1 MRLNRSFLTFPA
13 SSSPALALGRSR
25 LVLSSGLFGLGWDS
39 FALGL
44 VTLLL
49 LSVFSG
55 LSLSSFLVLSGLAP
69 AISDVL
75 LGDLS
80 SLDLKIF
87 VEFGMELLT
96 ESALDHIRSFV
107 VDGDLG

>member
-1 MRLNRSFLTFPA
+1 MRYAGF
-13 SSSPALALGRSR
+13 
-25 LVLSSGLFGLGWDS
+25 
-39 FALGL
+39 
-44 VTLLL
+44 
-49 LSVFSG
+49 
-55 LSLSSFLVLSGLAP
+55 FLVLSGLAP

-75 LGDLS
+75 LDDLS